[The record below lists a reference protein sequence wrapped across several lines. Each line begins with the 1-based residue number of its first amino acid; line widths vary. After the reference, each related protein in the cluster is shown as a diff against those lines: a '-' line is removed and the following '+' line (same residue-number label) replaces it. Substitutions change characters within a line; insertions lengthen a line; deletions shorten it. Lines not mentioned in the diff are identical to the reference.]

1 MNLRSTGPLHISISE
16 SQPFDEF
23 NGSDETSSMP
33 LDVADTRARMT
44 ALEGFIYFVIATG
57 IDCIRGFYHFPS
69 VLKGSLINPDSYM
82 RLVRLHETL
91 AQHAAAYI
99 VTRDASGA
107 GMLLY
112 WSHLLDSILLLL
124 AAPLMPL
131 MSEQQ
136 ALHWAAVAFGPI
148 SIGLLAVAIA

>member
-1 MNLRSTGPLHISISE
+1 
-16 SQPFDEF
+16 
-23 NGSDETSSMP
+23 MP
-33 LDVADTRARMT
+33 LGVADTRARMT
-44 ALEGFIYFVIATG
+44 VREGFIYFR
-57 IDCIRGFYHFPS
+57 DCCCNRLYSRVYHFPS

-91 AQHAAAYI
+91 AQHAPAYI

-136 ALHWAAVAFGPI
+136 ALH
-148 SIGLLAVAIA
+148 

>member
-1 MNLRSTGPLHISISE
+1 MEAT
-16 SQPFDEF
+16 
-23 NGSDETSSMP
+23 TYSMP

-44 ALEGFIYFVIATG
+44 VREGFIYFVIAAA
-57 IDCIRGFYHFPS
+57 IDCILGFYHFPS

-82 RLVRLHETL
+82 RLVDSTKRLLSTL
-91 AQHAAAYI
+91 PAYI

-107 GMLLY
+107 SMLLY

-136 ALHWAAVAFGPI
+136 ALH
-148 SIGLLAVAIA
+148 